1 MLQKSSRSARNI
13 PFTRELNTKLSVF
26 RLTLLGTE
34 QKADQ
39 FQDLSLGEIPTSQ
52 MGELPPLKIRAF
64 HSDPRNVAA

>member
-1 MLQKSSRSARNI
+1 MLQKSSRSARNV
-13 PFTRELNTKLSVF
+13 PCTRELNTKLSMF

-52 MGELPPLKIRAF
+52 MGETPLENQGI
-64 HSDPRNVAA
+64 